1 MQTQAVLAYDKGFGP
16 LTRQCV
22 PELLAAVQSQSGTR
36 LLDVATGP
44 GFVAEAAAKQGASVI
59 AMDFAKKMLELAEKR
74 LKLAEAD
81 VKLVEAD
88 AAAMPFEANSFD
100 AVVCSFGVL
109 HLPVPED
116 FFAESLRVLRPGG
129 RLGFTVWAATPAT
142 EAMAL
147 VQEAV
152 QLHGDLNVPLP
163 EAPPFFRF
171 ADVSDTT
178 KTLESAGFIKVE
190 CQQVPMTWDLM
201 DSSEA
206 FVTFRDG
213 TGRTAA
219 LLAGQSPDQLKA
231 IEKHINDGTE
241 AKRLGPGQVC
251 RFQMP
256 CALTM
261 AQKPWLIWMWRYAK
275 VRRCQLISDLE
286 SSQEGDLKLGASNC
300 LEALFNPFFRL
311 CEKSRGSR
319 GVLWSLVL

>member
-1 MQTQAVLAYDKGFGP
+1 MQTQAVFAYDKGFGP

-59 AMDFAKKMLELAEKR
+59 AMDFSKKMLELAEKR

-147 VQEAV
+147 VHEAV

-178 KTLESAGFIKVE
+178 KTLECAGFIKVE

-219 LLAGQSPDQLKA
+219 LLAGQSRDQLKA

-241 AKRLGPGQVC
+241 AKRLAPGQVC

-261 AQKPWLIWMWRYAK
+261 AQKP
-275 VRRCQLISDLE
+275 
-286 SSQEGDLKLGASNC
+286 
-300 LEALFNPFFRL
+300 
-311 CEKSRGSR
+311 
-319 GVLWSLVL
+319 